1 MTTKSPVRVII
12 KPADQELLGQLQ
24 DTTGLGNSELITI
37 LLRKYGVTFL
47 QWFRTK
53 DQGCNYPPALTAS
66 IEPTPE
72 LPAQTSQ
79 DFAAFEL

>member
-12 KPADQELLGQLQ
+12 RPADQELLGQLQ
-24 DTTGLGNSELITI
+24 TTTGLGNSELVTI
-37 LLRKYGVTFL
+37 LLRKYGSSFL

-53 DQGCNYPPALTAS
+53 DQGCNYPPVLTTS
-66 IEPTPE
+66 IEPNPE
-72 LPAQTSQ
+72 LPAQPSP

>member
-1 MTTKSPVRVII
+1 MAIKSPVRVII
-12 KPADQELLGQLQ
+12 KPADCELLGQLQ

-53 DQGCNYPPALTAS
+53 DQGCNYPPVLTTS
-66 IEPTPE
+66 IDPIPE
-72 LPAQTSQ
+72 LPAQPSP

>member
-24 DTTGLGNSELITI
+24 TTTGLGNSELVTI
-37 LLRKYGVTFL
+37 LLRKYGTTFL
-47 QWFRTK
+47 QWFSTK
-53 DQGCNYPPALTAS
+53 EQGCNYPPIPTTS
-66 IEPTPE
+66 IEPIPE
-72 LPAQTSQ
+72 LPETSQ

>member
-12 KPADQELLGQLQ
+12 KPADCELLGQLQ

-37 LLRKYGVTFL
+37 LLRKYGTTFL
-47 QWFRTK
+47 QWFSAK
-53 DQGCNYPPALTAS
+53 DQGCNYPPVLTTS
-66 IEPTPE
+66 IDPPPE
-72 LPAQTSQ
+72 LPATPSQ